1 MNITWEDHGV
11 TCVVEVDGEL
21 VGQASD
27 SLSRT
32 CFERFEDGARNLVID
47 LSKSGI
53 VDSLGLETL
62 LRLSE
67 ETVNRNGRCPLVS
80 LDPLFASIL
89 ELTGLRDRLEIHDS
103 VTAAART
110 LR

>member
-11 TCVVEVDGEL
+11 TSVVEVDGEL

-27 SLSRT
+27 TLTRT
-32 CFERFEDGARNLVID
+32 CLERFEQGVRNLVID
-47 LSKSGI
+47 LSKSPI
-53 VDSLGLETL
+53 VDSTGLETL
-62 LRLSE
+62 LELTE
-67 ETVNRNGRCPLVS
+67 ATVERNGRCTFVS

-89 ELTGLRDRLEIHDS
+89 ELTGVGERLEIHDT
-103 VTAAART
+103 VTTAART

>member
-11 TCVVEVDGEL
+11 TSVVEVEGEL

-27 SLSRT
+27 TLSRT
-32 CFERFEDGARNLVID
+32 CLERFEEGVRNLVID
-47 LSKSGI
+47 LSRSPI
-53 VDSLGLETL
+53 VDSTGLETL
-62 LRLSE
+62 LQLSE
-67 ETVNRNGRCPLVS
+67 ETAGRNGRCAFVA

-89 ELTGLRDRLEIHDS
+89 ELTGVGERLEIHDS
-103 VTAAART
+103 VTSAART